1 MAEQHLDE
9 SALATL
15 KDIMLD
21 GFGLLVATF
30 VNDSLVRM
38 QMLSEGTRQGD
49 AAVVWRTAHSF
60 KGSSSNMA
68 APRLAALCHQLE
80 QLAREGQLDGA
91 PALIEAIVRE
101 FELVRGLL
109 EATPTSR

>member
-1 MAEQHLDE
+1 MAERHLDE
-9 SALATL
+9 AALVTL

-30 VNDSLVRM
+30 VNDSLARL
-38 QMLSEGTRQGD
+38 QLLSEAAQQGD
-49 AAVVWRTAHSF
+49 AAAVWRTAHSF

-80 QLAREGQLDGA
+80 QLARDGQLDGA
-91 PALIEAIVRE
+91 PALIEAIARE
-101 FELVRGLL
+101 FALVRALL
-109 EATPTSR
+109 EAAPPYP